1 MIPDRKEILSS
12 LQGAWLLVRRQ
23 EDGMRWLNLTAQGFW
38 RSFFAAVLILPLY
51 VPFSLIE
58 AGLRGVPSGRYLARE
73 LAGYVLVWVCWPLA
87 LLALCWLL
95 ARTRRF
101 AAMVIASNWVSVP
114 EFAILAGAHLIA
126 LAVPPLALIAILAA
140 IAFVLTIEY
149 FVARTALDI
158 GPAPA
163 VGVVTVNLLVVMM
176 LNLFTSPPP

>member
-1 MIPDRKEILSS
+1 MIPDRQEILWS

-23 EDGMRWLNLTAQGFW
+23 DDGMRRLNLTVGGFW

-58 AGLRGVPSGRYLARE
+58 AGKRGVPAGRYLVWE
-73 LAGYVLVWVCWPLA
+73 LAVYALVWVCWPFA

-95 ARTRRF
+95 GRTRRF

-114 EFAILAGAHLIA
+114 EYAILAGAHLIA
-126 LAVPPLALIAILAA
+126 LAMPPIAPIAVLAA
-140 IAFVLTIEY
+140 LAFVLTIEY

-158 GPAPA
+158 GAVPAI
-163 VGVVTVNLLVVMM
+163 GVVTVNLLLVMM
-176 LNLFTSPPP
+176 LNLFTSPPS

>member
-1 MIPDRKEILSS
+1 MFPDRAEILSS
-12 LQGAWLLVRRQ
+12 VYGAWLLVRRR
-23 EDGMRWLNLTAQGFW
+23 EDGMRWLNLTVEGFW

-58 AGLRGVPSGRYLARE
+58 AGMREVPAGPYLARE
-73 LAGYVLVWVCWPLA
+73 LVGYVLVWVCWPLA

-114 EFAILAGAHLIA
+114 EFAILAGAHLLA
-126 LAVPPLALIAILAA
+126 LALPPFALIAVVAA
-140 IAFVLTIEY
+140 IAFVLAIEY
-149 FVARTALDI
+149 FVARTALAV

-163 VGVVTVNLLVVMM
+163 IGVVTVNLLLVMM
-176 LNLFTSPPP
+176 LNLFTGPAP